1 MKPDVIFIISDGSFQ
16 WKARGSSGTIPW
28 KDVKKIFTENLCK
41 SGDCKVNFIAFEAKD
56 EDSREMKNISQ
67 RSGGK
72 MIELK

>member
-1 MKPDVIFIISDGSFQ
+1 
-16 WKARGSSGTIPW
+16 
-28 KDVKKIFTENLCK
+28 VKKIFTQNLCK